1 MSEEYPKKED
11 NEMKVVG
18 EDDEFE
24 DINED
29 FEKPKEYEEKQWGEE
44 ETEGMSFHGK
54 RSSFDSPYNQ

>member
-1 MSEEYPKKED
+1 
-11 NEMKVVG
+11 MKVVG
-18 EDDEFE
+18 EDDKFE

-29 FEKPKEYEEKQWGEE
+29 FDKPKEYEEKQWGEE